1 MREEEDATDDEMRVK
16 RDERWTRWTRWTAW
30 VGCGVGW
37 SGARAGGGG
46 GEVVRRDDDAR
57 DDGMTDETRDA
68 ERGRRTASAI
78 DRETAHDRARA
89 RTGSVEG

>member
-1 MREEEDATDDEMRVK
+1 MNERGEDATDAMDAM
-16 RDERWTRWTRWTAW
+16 D
-30 VGCGVGW
+30 GVSWDGVVR
-37 SGARAGGGG
+37 AR

-57 DDGMTDETRDA
+57 DDCMTDETRDARA

>member
-1 MREEEDATDDEMRVK
+1 MRRGCDG
-16 RDERWTRWTRWTAW
+16 RDGRRGWGVAW
-30 VGCGVGW
+30 DGAVRARGWGV
-37 SGARAGGGG
+37 R
-46 GEVVRRDDDAR
+46 EVVRRDDDAK